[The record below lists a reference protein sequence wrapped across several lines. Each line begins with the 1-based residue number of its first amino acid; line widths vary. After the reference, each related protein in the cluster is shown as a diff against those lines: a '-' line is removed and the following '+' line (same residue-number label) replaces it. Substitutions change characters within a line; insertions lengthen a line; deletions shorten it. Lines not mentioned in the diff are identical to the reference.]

1 MAVTA
6 LTMIS
11 NALNTAGIAGK
22 EFRQMTDVESNDGLA
37 LLNYLL
43 DEKTIDVSANA
54 YYVTHNF
61 NYVQGQESYAID
73 NLIYAELMTFT
84 INSVRF
90 QVRPV
95 GRDFYFGTPRANNVQ
110 SLPATWT
117 QEPYNGGTKIY
128 VYYLPNDAYNA
139 QIIGKFGYA
148 SVTKQT
154 DMTATYPLYYIRF
167 LTIELARA
175 MCIEWGYP
183 ILPSLDNEYKR
194 LSDLNKQ
201 RRAALDLRMKKI
213 STLKNTGG
221 DFYAYANLTTGW
233 YP

>member
-22 EFRQMTDVESNDGLA
+22 EFRQMTDVESSDGLA

-54 YYVTHNF
+54 YYTTYNF
-61 NYVQGQESYAID
+61 NFVQGQEVYEIA
-73 NLIYAELMTFT
+73 NLIYAESITFT

-90 QVRPV
+90 QLRQV
-95 GRDFYFGTPRANNVQ
+95 GRDFYFSTPRANNIQ

-117 QEPYNGGTKIY
+117 QEPYKSGTKIY
-128 VYYLPNDAYNA
+128 VYYLPNSAYNT
-139 QIIGKFGYA
+139 QIVGKFGYS

-154 DMTATYPLYYIRF
+154 DMSAAYPLYYVRF

-183 ILPSLDNEYKR
+183 ILPALDSEYKR
-194 LSDLNKQ
+194 LSDLNKK
-201 RRAALDLRMKKI
+201 RRSTLDLHTKKI
-213 STLKNTGG
+213 STLGNTGG